1 MSLPCFPSSAEIG
14 GTSFSVGQVRDDY
27 AERWVV
33 YVGKISTALVDGR
46 AKLVKHAS
54 FLAHQRPASLVVQEA
69 RAAVD
74 KVLAALAKRVTDFPF
89 NRHYSRRGL
98 AWTVLQNDFTAACSE
113 VYHVCTVLTMAIR
126 SLLHEETLM
135 PPQPG
140 KLLPYY
146 LARDAR
152 NYLIRGQRLMVERT
166 EGFMEQAQSFFTTG
180 MRSPRKSLASSSQM
194 TDSN

>member
-1 MSLPCFPSSAEIG
+1 MS
-14 GTSFSVGQVRDDY
+14 SFSVGQVRDDY
-27 AERWVV
+27 AERWVA

-74 KVLAALAKRVTDFPF
+74 KVLAALVKRVTDYPL
-89 NRHYSRRGL
+89 NRIHSRRSL
-98 AWTVLQNDFTAACSE
+98 AWTVLRNDFTAACLE
-113 VYHVCTVLTMAIR
+113 VHHVCTVLTMAIR

-135 PPQPG
+135 RPQPG

-146 LARDAR
+146 LTRDAR
-152 NYLIRGQRLMVERT
+152 NYLIRGQRLLVERT
-166 EGFMEQAQSFFTTG
+166 EGFMDQAQSFFTTG
-180 MRSPRKSLASSSQM
+180 ARAPRKSLAVSSQA